1 MIDAATGIARILKQE
16 GVEWV
21 STFPVCK
28 VNNALGRE
36 GIPMVMMRDDRYA
49 IAVADAYD
57 GKGSIVVGVTPD
69 LVKRFSAVDLVRIGV
84 AELGGKGGGGRPD
97 MAQGGGPDA
106 GQTDAALA
114 AIERTLKDQL
124 AV

>member
-16 GVEWV
+16 GVKWV

-49 IAVADAYD
+49 IAVADAY
-57 GKGSIVVGVTPD
+57 S
-69 LVKRFSAVDLVRIGV
+69 RIT
-84 AELGGKGGGGRPD
+84 GGR
-97 MAQGGGPDA
+97 
-106 GQTDAALA
+106 
-114 AIERTLKDQL
+114 
-124 AV
+124 